1 MVKEIITDLDKLGVR
16 SDEISVRKDG
26 EKFRAVLMD
35 LKDTIIDK
43 ELPALSAPQI
53 GFPIR
58 VFTINFNTRRKAF
71 VNPLITHCENFTF
84 SREKTPTQPGKEFIV
99 PRYSKIEA
107 GYLDPIGKVNNITL
121 LGYAAFLFQQM
132 VDSLEGV
139 QISDIGMEIDEDWD
153 KATDDERAEV
163 LKAYAD
169 SLDVRIKELNDEIK
183 KDKELSEIDSGIKF
197 VEAVQKGEV
206 KLESVEF
213 TDSEVQAIQQ
223 AAEQKLREFER
234 EADEPD
240 KN

>member
-1 MVKEIITDLDKLGVR
+1 MIKEIITDSEKLQMR

-26 EKFRAVLMD
+26 DKFRAVLMD

-71 VNPLITHCENFTF
+71 VNPLITHCSNFTF
-84 SREKTPTQPGKEFIV
+84 SREKSPTLPGREFIV
-99 PRYSKIEA
+99 PRYGKIEA
-107 GYLDPIGKVNNITL
+107 GYLDPLGKINNITL

-139 QISDIGMEIDEDWD
+139 QICDIGLEIDEDWD
-153 KATDDERAEV
+153 QATDDERAEL

-169 SLDVRIKELNDEIK
+169 SLDVKIKELNEEIK
-183 KDKELSEIDSGIKF
+183 KDKELKEIDSGIKF

-213 TDSEVQAIQQ
+213 SDSEAQAIQLAQ
-223 AAEQKLREFER
+223 EKKLKELES
-234 EADEPD
+234 ENNESNKD
-240 KN
+240 